1 MVSFLMKLERERT
14 MDLLLKKILDA
25 AGVSGYEKEI
35 ARIMQQELKKS
46 CPEVIID
53 NFGNVIAKK
62 GKGRK
67 KIMLAAHMDEI
78 GFLVKYI
85 SKEGF
90 INFIKVGGID
100 DRILL
105 GQRVIIKSKKGD
117 FRGIIGAKP
126 PHLLKDEEAKR
137 LVKYEEMFIDIGCQ
151 SREDA
156 QKKVEIADSIVF
168 DADSGNLNGDLYY
181 GKAIDNRVG
190 CYALIKIMERLK
202 VGAEVYA
209 VATVQEEVGLKGAR
223 TSSFKIDP
231 EFALAIDTTI
241 SGDTPGIKETESALK
256 LGEGPAITVIEAS
269 GRGVIVNEKVKEL
282 FIETAKSNKIKYQID
297 VIEGG
302 MTDGAIIYMSREGIH
317 TGVLSIPTR
326 YIHSSTGVFNIR
338 DLQSAVDLAVKV
350 IEKTAES

>member
-1 MVSFLMKLERERT
+1 
-14 MDLLLKKILDA
+14 MDSLLKKILDA
-25 AGVSGYEKEI
+25 SGISGYEKEI
-35 ARIMQQELKKS
+35 AQIMKQELKKTCS
-46 CPEVIID
+46 EVIID

-62 GKGRK
+62 GLPAGRQGKGKK
-67 KIMLAAHMDEI
+67 KIMLAAHMDEV

-85 SKEGF
+85 NKEGY
-90 INFIKVGGID
+90 INFIKIGGID

-117 FRGIIGAKP
+117 IRGIIGAKP
-126 PHLLKDEEAKR
+126 PHLLKDEESKR
-137 LVKYEEMFIDIGCQ
+137 PVKYEDMFIDIGCKN
-151 SREDA
+151 REEA

-181 GKAIDNRVG
+181 GKAIDDRVG
-190 CYALIKIMERLK
+190 CYALIKIMEKLK
-202 VGAEVYA
+202 IEAEVYA

-223 TSSFKIDP
+223 TSSFKINPD
-231 EFALAIDTTI
+231 FAIAIDTTI

-256 LGEGPAITVIEAS
+256 LGEGVAITVIEAS
-269 GRGVIVNEKVKEL
+269 GRGVIVDEKVKEL

-302 MTDGAIIYMSREGIH
+302 MTDGAIIYMNREGIQ

-338 DLQSAVDLAVKV
+338 DLESAVDLAVKV
-350 IEKTAES
+350 IEKVAKS